1 MIKTLKK
8 VLMVFSFLLVIF
20 VMAIMPKFI
29 EETSADEKVK
39 VLVCH
44 VPPDDPDNAHTIT
57 IAESAIHDHLAH
69 GDVEG
74 MCCEE
79 STCDDLEAC
88 VFNDDGIGGCVP
100 CLVLVGQ
107 CFGPCFETCGG
118 TIEECIVLCDGVCRQ
133 RVRDEFPDE
142 CGTI

>member
-1 MIKTLKK
+1 MIKTFKK

-29 EETSADEKVK
+29 EEASAGGKVK
-39 VLVCH
+39 VVVCH
-44 VPPDDPDNAHTIT
+44 VPPDDPDDAHTIE
-57 IAESAIHDHLAH
+57 IAESALPDHLAH

-79 STCDDLEAC
+79 STCAALEAC
-88 VFNDDGIGGCVP
+88 AFGVCTP
-100 CLVLVGQ
+100 CSVLVGQ
-107 CFGPCFETCGG
+107 CFGPCFVGCGSLD
-118 TIEECIVLCDGVCRQ
+118 ECILVCTESCRES
-133 RVRDEFPDE
+133 VRNEFPDE

>member
-20 VMAIMPKFI
+20 VTAIMPKFI
-29 EETSADEKVK
+29 EETSAGEKVK
-39 VLVCH
+39 VVVCH
-44 VPPDDPDNAHTIT
+44 VPPDDPDNAHTIEIT
-57 IAESAIHDHLAH
+57 ESALPDHLAH

-88 VFNDDGIGGCVP
+88 VFGVCTP

-107 CFGPCFETCGG
+107 CFGPCFETCGS
-118 TIEECIVLCDGVCRQ
+118 IQECILICSDLCLDS
-133 RVRDEFPDE
+133 VRNEFPDE